1 MKTRRL
7 AVPSVSSRGRCVQGG
22 KGTGTFNNKNM
33 ARKETSKREETA
45 SVPVQVLEELK
56 ELREE
61 VCLAIEA
68 ASNASYRLMDAE
80 ELCRAMQISRQTLRR
95 YEKQLL
101 IPERKVG
108 NKKFYLAAE
117 VKNCIV
123 TALRL
128 WKE

>member
-1 MKTRRL
+1 
-7 AVPSVSSRGRCVQGG
+7 
-22 KGTGTFNNKNM
+22 M

-56 ELREE
+56 E

>member
-7 AVPSVSSRGRCVQGG
+7 AVPSVSSRVSCAGERERGN
-22 KGTGTFNNKNM
+22 FNNKNM
-33 ARKETSKREETA
+33 AKRETSKREETA
-45 SVPVQVLEELK
+45 NVPVQVLEELRK
-56 ELREE
+56 LREE
-61 VCLAIEA
+61 VRLAIEA

>member
-1 MKTRRL
+1 MFLTCRY
-7 AVPSVSSRGRCVQGG
+7 GG
-22 KGTGTFNNKNM
+22 DVCEDKRERVILILKNM
-33 ARKETSKREETA
+33 AKRETGKREETA
-45 SVPVQVLEELK
+45 DVTAQVLEELS
-56 ELREE
+56 ELRQE
-61 VCLAIEA
+61 VRLAIEA

>member
-1 MKTRRL
+1 MCRE
-7 AVPSVSSRGRCVQGG
+7 GREG
-22 KGTGTFNNKNM
+22 KGRERVILILKNM
-33 ARKETSKREETA
+33 TRKETSKREERA
-45 SVPVQVLEELK
+45 NVSAQVLEELK

-61 VCLAIEA
+61 VRLAIEA

>member
-1 MKTRRL
+1 
-7 AVPSVSSRGRCVQGG
+7 
-22 KGTGTFNNKNM
+22 M

-45 SVPVQVLEELK
+45 NVSVQVLEELRK
-56 ELREE
+56 LREE
-61 VCLAIEA
+61 VCLA
-68 ASNASYRLMDAE
+68 
-80 ELCRAMQISRQTLRR
+80 
-95 YEKQLL
+95 
-101 IPERKVG
+101 RKLG

>member
-1 MKTRRL
+1 
-7 AVPSVSSRGRCVQGG
+7 
-22 KGTGTFNNKNM
+22 M
-33 ARKETSKREETA
+33 AKRETSKREETA
-45 SVPVQVLEELK
+45 NVPVQVIEELRK
-56 ELREE
+56 LREE
-61 VCLAIEA
+61 VRLAIEA

>member
-1 MKTRRL
+1 
-7 AVPSVSSRGRCVQGG
+7 
-22 KGTGTFNNKNM
+22 
-33 ARKETSKREETA
+33 
-45 SVPVQVLEELK
+45 
-56 ELREE
+56 
-61 VCLAIEA
+61 
-68 ASNASYRLMDAE
+68 MDAE